1 MKRINACSLAL
12 LIVVLAAASCAKAT
26 TVFYVSNDGSDKNAG
41 TQNAPFATI
50 QKAVDAARAGDT
62 VKVLAGT
69 YTPSDTS
76 PDRGMIIFRHSGT
89 AAKPITFEAVGKVII
104 RGRGDVSRF
113 RGIFEIN
120 AKLSSGPVI
129 HDLIIRGFRLENSNW
144 FGIHLSGAKNI
155 TLENNYTF
163 ETGGSG
169 IRVSESQNITIRGNT
184 LERAC
189 ISPDKTIDTQ
199 EIISLASV
207 EGFEVAY
214 NHIFNGGIAD
224 GGNGGEGIDVKG
236 ASRDGRVHHNLVHD
250 LIRLGIYVDS
260 YNKSAENII
269 VDSNTVYNCAEGIA
283 VSSEMGGT
291 VKTIKLVNNIVYHN
305 RNNGIVVSAW
315 KANGLRKDIE
325 IINNTVFR
333 NGFHSGKRWAGG
345 GGITLKTAN
354 ASGVIIRNNIV
365 SQNNLWQILVNK
377 NVSDLVVDYNLI
389 DAFRGYTEGSQQ
401 EEKGKYYING
411 NPLFV
416 DANGGNFRLK
426 TNSPAIDRG
435 NSLFAPDRD
444 FDSNS
449 RPKDKAVDVGA
460 FEISKFS
467 SS

>member
-1 MKRINACSLAL
+1 MKRIKALPLAL
-12 LIVVLAAASCAKAT
+12 LIVILTAASCANAT
-26 TVFYVSNDGSDKNAG
+26 AVFYVSNDGSDSNAG
-41 TQNAPFATI
+41 TENAPFATI
-50 QKAVDAARAGDT
+50 QKAVDVARAGDV

-69 YTPSDTS
+69 YAPGNTPAY
-76 PDRGMIIFRHSGT
+76 RGMIIFRHSGT
-89 AAKPITFEAVGKVII
+89 PTSPITFEAVGTVKI
-104 RGRGDVSRF
+104 RGRGDVSKF
-113 RGIFEIN
+113 SGIFEIN
-120 AKLSSGPVI
+120 AKLSGAPVI

-169 IRVSESQNITIRGNT
+169 IQASDSQNITIRGNT

-189 ISPDKTIDTQ
+189 ISPDKSIDTQ

-207 EGFEVAY
+207 EGFEIAR
-214 NHIFNGGIAD
+214 NHIFNGGVAG

-250 LIRLGIYVDS
+250 LVRLGIYVDS
-260 YNKSAENII
+260 YNKLAESII

-291 VKTIKLVNNIVYHN
+291 VKKIKLVNNILYNN
-305 RNNGIVVSAW
+305 RNNGIVVSSW
-315 KANGLRKDIE
+315 KGDGWRKDIE
-325 IINNTVFR
+325 IINNTVVR
-333 NGFHSGKRWAGG
+333 NGFNLGNRGARG

-377 NVSDLVVDYNLI
+377 KALELVVDYNLI
-389 DAFRGYTEGSQQ
+389 DAFRGYTEGNQQ
-401 EEKGKYYING
+401 EEKGKFYING

-426 TNSPAIDRG
+426 INSPAIDRG
-435 NSLFAPDRD
+435 NNLFAPEWD
-444 FDSNS
+444 FDSNA

-467 SS
+467 NS